1 MRSMLDDSAAA
12 LLFAARA
19 VVSDDDRDRG
29 ALAARLLQEAGFRVE
44 ATCPSHLLGEAVQV
58 HAPDL
63 LVMGGDDGAD
73 SLRQRLHS
81 LREAEH
87 RRGFAP
93 TPVVLLGDMSGD
105 AQTAGEVWV
114 SPAHASLQLGEA
126 ALGLVSRTPHILI
139 MEDDPLQQ
147 RILSRYLTMDGAAT
161 VYAVSNGVEA
171 LDYLTHHRVAMAIL
185 DMETPLLNG
194 YATARAL
201 RSQSQTVR
209 LPILALTGHTG
220 ESERQRCLDAGCS
233 AHLAKPVTRQQL
245 LSATQ
250 LLLAA
255 SNRPRPAA
263 PVLPVDLQDLAERFL
278 REVGAEAAERAVTPQ
293 TDMAELFRFV
303 HSAKGTAAMFGFLDI
318 ADAAQSAVV
327 AIRGGAHDAVPAHL
341 AALARQFAATALP
354 QSNAP
359 ASPAASPPA

>member
-1 MRSMLDDSAAA
+1 MRSTNDDAGSP
-12 LLFAARA
+12 LLFSARA
-19 VVSDDDRDRG
+19 VVADDDRDRG
-29 ALAARLLQEAGFRVE
+29 VLAARLLQEAGFRVE
-44 ATCPSHLLGEAVQV
+44 ATCPTHLLGEAVQV

-63 LVMGGDDGAD
+63 LVLGSAAGTE
-73 SLRQRLHS
+73 SVRQRFRA
-81 LREAEH
+81 LRESEQ
-87 RRGFAP
+87 RQGFAP
-93 TPVVLLGDMSGD
+93 TPAVLLGEPPYADPVEQLAWLD
-105 AQTAGEVWV
+105 PRDLTV
-114 SPAHASLQLGEA
+114 QLGDT

-139 MEDDPLQQ
+139 MEDDLLQQ
-147 RILSRYLTMDGAAT
+147 RILCRYLTLDGAAT
-161 VYAVSNGVEA
+161 VHAVTNGIEA
-171 LDYLTHHRVAMAIL
+171 LDYLTHHRVALAIL

-278 REVGAEAAERAVTPQ
+278 REVGAEAAQRAATPQ

-318 ADAAQSAVV
+318 ADAAQRAVV
-327 AIRGGAHDAVPAHL
+327 AIRGGAHESVPAHL

-354 QSNAP
+354 ATPVAEGP
-359 ASPAASPPA
+359 AVPPAA